1 MPNISN
7 ATTVQEHLRDLH
19 TLVEDSLKQWNLS
32 TNSTAATA
40 LVGQAHPNRLSHELH
55 PLGPVQV
62 GMLQKDFKEKIA
74 AIRAICLSFAQGPLH
89 QSISVGDASSTSAF
103 RKYSTLLKEETQL
116 EEALSSVKASMTQC
130 QNTLRAASQDGGIKK
145 DHLLGSIKE
154 MATGLG
160 LECYLDTGSRPYS
173 ALPVSILT
181 IGGIVIVVDIEVEST
196 GAILKVKVSFFPE
209 IHQDERVDRLLA
221 SNLRCKCGKLL
232 QTEDRSA
239 TSNLLHLPDCSRNFD
254 AFSKNLKAL
263 AVLDN
268 FQKKYPVDFFHNMR
282 AMDLDL
288 KELFRREMLLT
299 NNDIER
305 VFKHGHGIP
314 MTHAVLPGPSVAY
327 WAPKSELLDV
337 SWSAL
342 ATAIEQGANEKVKIP
357 FHRISITMEESTA
370 SASGYLPADRAGFLL
385 SEEETQTLSG
395 LSYGSIMND
404 QGSVGASTILQQ
416 PLRWVVPTSDS
427 TIEATYVAI
436 LHPPVVVSEDL
447 AKQLAALSN
456 QAGFN
461 TMGLN
466 RDQGYLSLQELLVN
480 RAIEQ
485 TQWEIV
491 LDQGPN
497 AVRQLFS
504 FDRTKC
510 EARLLHRIPFTHISQ
525 VYMCTKLLRQQMVFN
540 ALFQSCFKET
550 SSPEEIKKRLTAAH
564 TGNGEDNDDSN
575 DNVDTTSEV
584 AIIIQTPQPPNIILA
599 TFINPFTETSVRIE
613 IVIDPVT
620 ASPTVRLDTGMGHA
634 SPMMGFQTGGEFQY
648 MQQQQQQQD
657 QYMQHSLQQQ
667 QQDVFVVDSVKLTQV
682 LLLCDSI
689 PILVRWIL
697 KRSFVWMKER
707 HQLVGRSGSVQS
719 GRRPSSHTEDGGILK
734 RPRV

>member
-1 MPNISN
+1 M
-7 ATTVQEHLRDLH
+7 VQ
-19 TLVEDSLKQWNLS
+19 
-32 TNSTAATA
+32 
-40 LVGQAHPNRLSHELH
+40 LH

-62 GMLQKDFKEKIA
+62 GMLQRDFKEKIT

-89 QSISVGDASSTSAF
+89 QSITAGDASSTSAF
-103 RKYSTLLKEETQL
+103 KKYSTLLKEETGL

-130 QNTLRAASQDGGIKK
+130 QNTLRAASQDGSIKR
-145 DHLLGSIKE
+145 DHLLGSIKD

-173 ALPVSILT
+173 PLPVSILT

-196 GAILKVKVSFFPE
+196 GAILRVKVSFFPE

-232 QTEDRSA
+232 QTEDKSA
-239 TSNLLHLPDCSRNFD
+239 TANLLHLPDCSRDFD

-263 AVLDN
+263 AILDN
-268 FQKKYPVDFFHNMR
+268 FQKKYPVDFFHNIR

-337 SWSAL
+337 SWPSL
-342 ATAIEQGANEKVKIP
+342 AAAIEQGANEKVKIP

-395 LSYGSIMND
+395 LTYGNIMND

-416 PLRWVVPTSDS
+416 PLRWVVPSADS
-427 TIEATYVAI
+427 TIEATYVAV

-456 QAGFN
+456 QGGFN
-461 TMGLN
+461 TTMGLN

-491 LDQGPN
+491 LDQEPT
-497 AVRQLFS
+497 AVRQLYS

-510 EARLLHRIPFTHISQ
+510 EARLLHRIPFSHISQ
-525 VYMCTKLLRQQMVFN
+525 VYMCTKLLRQQMAFN

-550 SSPEEIKKRLTAAH
+550 STPEEIKKRLAAAH
-564 TGNGEDNDDSN
+564 QRAGDDNDESDSI
-575 DNVDTTSEV
+575 VDATPEV
-584 AIIIQTPQPPNIILA
+584 AIIIQTPQPPSLILA
-599 TFINPFTETSVRIE
+599 SFINPFTETSMMIE

-620 ASPTVRLDTGMGHA
+620 ASPTVRLDTGMAAHT
-634 SPMMGFQTGGEFQY
+634 SPMGFHNGGEFHQHMQQDPY
-648 MQQQQQQQD
+648 MHHQQQQQQN
-657 QYMQHSLQQQ
+657 
-667 QQDVFVVDSVKLTQV
+667 VFVVDSVKLTQV
-682 LLLCDSI
+682 LLVCDSI

-707 HQLVGRSGSVQS
+707 YQMMGRGSMQIGSSGSGIGIGS
-719 GRRPSSHTEDGGILK
+719 GRRPSSHMEDGGILK

>member
-1 MPNISN
+1 MPNSTN

-19 TLVEDSLKQWNLS
+19 TLVENSLKQWNLS
-32 TNSTAATA
+32 TNTAAATA
-40 LVGQAHPNRLSHELH
+40 LVGQAHLNRLSHELH

-62 GMLQKDFKEKIA
+62 GMLQRDFKEKIA
-74 AIRAICLSFAQGPLH
+74 AIRAICFSFAQGPLH
-89 QSISVGDASSTSAF
+89 QSISVGDGSSTSAF
-103 RKYSTLLKEETQL
+103 KKYATLLKEETQL

-130 QNTLRAASQDGGIKK
+130 QNTLRAASQDGSIKK
-145 DHLLGSIKE
+145 DHLLNSIKD

-160 LECYLDTGSRPYS
+160 LECYLDTNSRLHN
-173 ALPVSILT
+173 ALPVSTLT
-181 IGGIVIVVDIEVEST
+181 IGGIVIVVDIDVEST
-196 GAILKVKVSFFPE
+196 GAILRVKVSFSPE

-221 SNLRCKCGKLL
+221 HNLRCKCGKLL
-232 QTEDRSA
+232 QAVDQSA
-239 TSNLLHLPDCSRNFD
+239 ATNLLHLPDCSRDFD

-263 AVLDN
+263 AILDN
-268 FQKKYPVDFFHNMR
+268 FQKKYPVDFFHNIR

-337 SWSAL
+337 SWESL

-370 SASGYLPADRAGFLL
+370 SASGYLPADRSGFLL
-385 SEEETQTLSG
+385 SESETQTLSS
-395 LSYGSIMND
+395 LPYGNIMND

-416 PLRWVVPTSDS
+416 PLRWIVPNADA

-456 QAGFN
+456 QGGFN
-461 TMGLN
+461 TTMGLN

-497 AVRQLFS
+497 AIRQLFS

-510 EARLLHRIPFTHISQ
+510 EARLLHRIPFSHISQ
-525 VYMCTKLLRQQMVFN
+525 VYMCTKLLRQQMTFN

-550 SSPEEIKKRLTAAH
+550 SSPEEIKKRLAA
-564 TGNGEDNDDSN
+564 TRSGNGGEDDDDSSSV
-575 DNVDTTSEV
+575 VDTTPEV
-584 AIIIQTPQPPNIILA
+584 AIIVQTPQPPSVILVS
-599 TFINPFTETSVRIE
+599 FINPFTETSMMIE
-613 IVIDPVT
+613 VIIDPAT
-620 ASPTVRLDTGMGHA
+620 ASPTVRLDTGMTTTS
-634 SPMMGFQTGGEFQY
+634 SPMVGGLHSGGDFQH
-648 MQQQQQQQD
+648 MQQD
-657 QYMQHSLQQQ
+657 QYMQQHQQ
-667 QQDVFVVDSVKLTQV
+667 QQDMFVVDSVKLTQV

-697 KRSFVWMKER
+697 RRSFVWMKEKER
-707 HQLVGRSGSVQS
+707 HQMVSRGSVHS
-719 GRRPSSHTEDGGILK
+719 GRRASSHIEDGGILK